1 MSSNHNHTKLN
12 PKESKSLKNYQDFKF
27 DSKYISSTNK
37 NQISKTTIYNKR
49 KEQKQ
54 NVPNKKNSNANFN
67 SIRENSEDNKFKYKN
82 TNKSFISPK
91 NNDLIKNTN
100 IIKNSNYSFKNNNKN
115 YQKENDYNNYNNKM
129 IKVEYSDYKQNSVDN
144 TENIHKNRLHKDYNI
159 KIYNNRNDN
168 MDVEKDKNIVNMTN
182 NKMVISYQTKE
193 KSEIKQKFN
202 SEYKSLNIG
211 KNNEKLKNNNVY
223 QEYDCINSIYI
234 PKTNNYSHL
243 YKNNNR
249 TKTSDNKKDFDK
261 KNSRNDLENKIGI
274 NKNYSFSSDSKFN
287 QIISKYNENNKINK
301 KINSN
306 FSYCH
311 NKASITNKD
320 QKNNYIIPLDL
331 SNLDKRK
338 NQINNS
344 NKATNYLISG
354 IIPNTK
360 NEKYKK
366 NNNNEDN
373 TIFTERKDNYRNKN
387 MVNIENDG
395 DIKNYSSNTYTLKNV
410 NKDTFKEKGINTKN
424 NKNLVIIPRKEPKIY
439 TTKRPQTINNSFNE
453 IENKNIG
460 ISYITNFHKLSN
472 KSNSTTNTNI
482 NSQKINNLNNNSITY
497 INTSSNK
504 KEKKNPKRDKIVSKL
519 KDNIKFQIKENINDL
534 SFEKK
539 DNKNINLNDIFSK
552 IEFKFENKD
561 NISDKNTDNLNLIK
575 ESKKSSNNN
584 DSIHENEEEN
594 KSSPIKKDNIEKI
607 ENTNLDN
614 KYINNSVAINNLNSS
629 AKLEKKIK
637 DLETKL
643 DELNSNTS
651 SFLNKIDQENNNY
664 NKNSIL
670 DKPELSDITKE
681 YLNTYLEEISTKNEL
696 SNYSKAYIMGLDG
709 YNSINKI
716 PTLSELTKEYL
727 TEKEIKKEI

>member
-115 YQKENDYNNYNNKM
+115 YQKENDYNNYNNKI

-144 TENIHKNRLHKDYNI
+144 TENIHKNRLPKDYNI

-211 KNNEKLKNNNVY
+211 KNNEILKNNNVY

-395 DIKNYSSNTYTLKNV
+395 DIKNYSYNTYTLKNV
-410 NKDTFKEKGINTKN
+410 NKDTFNEKGINSRN

-482 NSQKINNLNNNSITY
+482 NSQKYNNLNNNSITY

>member
-12 PKESKSLKNYQDFKF
+12 PKESKSLKNYQDFIF
-27 DSKYISSTNK
+27 DSKYISSRNK

-211 KNNEKLKNNNVY
+211 KNNEILKNNNVY

-410 NKDTFKEKGINTKN
+410 NKDTFNEKGINSRN

>member
-410 NKDTFKEKGINTKN
+410 NKDTFNEKGINSRN

-460 ISYITNFHKLSN
+460 ISYITNFHKPSN
-472 KSNSTTNTNI
+472 KSNSTTKTNI
-482 NSQKINNLNNNSITY
+482 NSQKYNNLNNNSITY

-534 SFEKK
+534 SFEKQ

>member
-144 TENIHKNRLHKDYNI
+144 TENIHKNRLPKDYNI

-410 NKDTFKEKGINTKN
+410 NKDTFNEKGINSRN

>member
-373 TIFTERKDNYRNKN
+373 TIFAERKNNYRNKN

-410 NKDTFKEKGINTKN
+410 NKDTFNEKGINSRN

-594 KSSPIKKDNIEKI
+594 KSSPIKKDTIEKI

>member
-12 PKESKSLKNYQDFKF
+12 LKESKSLKSYQDFKF

-37 NQISKTTIYNKR
+37 NQIQKTTLYNKR

-54 NVPNKKNSNANFN
+54 NIPNKKNGNANFN
-67 SIRENSEDNKFKYKN
+67 SIREISEDNKFKYKI

-91 NNDLIKNTN
+91 NNDLITNTN
-100 IIKNSNYSFKNNNKN
+100 IIKNSNYSFKNNIKN
-115 YQKENDYNNYNNKM
+115 YQKENDYNNKM
-129 IKVEYSDYKQNSVDN
+129 LKVEYSDYKQNSVDN
-144 TENIHKNRLHKDYNI
+144 TENIHKIRLHKDYNI

-168 MDVEKDKNIVNMTN
+168 MDVEKDKNIVNMRN
-182 NKMVISYQTKE
+182 NNMIISYQTKE
-193 KSEIKQKFN
+193 KSEIKQKIN

-223 QEYDCINSIYI
+223 QEYDCTNRIYI

-274 NKNYSFSSDSKFN
+274 YKNYSFSSDSKFN
-287 QIISKYNENNKINK
+287 QIISKYNENNKINN

-306 FSYCH
+306 FSFCN
-311 NKASITNKD
+311 NKASITNKE

-331 SNLDKRK
+331 SNLEKRK
-338 NQINNS
+338 DQINNS
-344 NKATNYLISG
+344 NKSTNYLISG
-354 IIPNTK
+354 IIPNKK
-360 NEKYKK
+360 NGKYKK

-373 TIFTERKDNYRNKN
+373 TIFTERKNNYRNKN

-395 DIKNYSSNTYTLKNV
+395 DIKNYSSYTFKNV
-410 NKDTFKEKGINTKN
+410 NKDTLNEKRINTKN

-439 TTKRPQTINNSFNE
+439 TTKRPQTINNSLNE

-460 ISYITNFHKLSN
+460 ISYITNFHKPSN

-482 NSQKINNLNNNSITY
+482 NSQKYNNLNNNSITY

-539 DNKNINLNDIFSK
+539 DNKNINPNDIFSK

-561 NISDKNTDNLNLIK
+561 NIVDKNTDNLNLIN

-681 YLNTYLEEISTKNEL
+681 YLNTYLKEISTKNEL

>member
-144 TENIHKNRLHKDYNI
+144 TENIHKNRLPKDYNI

-410 NKDTFKEKGINTKN
+410 NKDTFNEKGINSRN

-460 ISYITNFHKLSN
+460 ISYITNFHKPSN

-594 KSSPIKKDNIEKI
+594 KSSPIKKDNIERI